1 LTGDFTGK
9 MSSVLGENRDKTRTA
24 VNAAIPGILAG
35 LSRAT
40 STPDGTRRLTAAVD
54 DADEG
59 ILGNLAGMFGKG
71 FSSDTGLGILRSIMG
86 AAGLSG
92 LTNSIGRVSGFNLN
106 SVSTMMGMLAPVVFS
121 VLKKVSGS
129 TGSANIA
136 NLLASQRAKIAAAMP
151 AGMEEAEAHAGSA
164 PKMTETYTKATAEPR
179 SHRSAWLPL
188 ALLAGA
194 LGLIWFFGSR
204 PHRQTAFR
212 APTTVEAGREDRSA
226 KAMLS
231 FDALKNKYNTVF
243 QKAAAERVQIT
254 DVREERGKLVLKGT
268 APSQEAV
275 DKVWTEI
282 RRINPS
288 LNDIEADF
296 TIKPVPLAKATPLPD
311 HSGHAGMNER
321 MYTVKP
327 GDSLSSISK
336 HFYGNT
342 KDYVRIVAANQNK
355 IENKN
360 LVHPG
365 LELVI
370 PE

>member
-1 LTGDFTGK
+1 
-9 MSSVLGENRDKTRTA
+9 
-24 VNAAIPGILAG
+24 
-35 LSRAT
+35 
-40 STPDGTRRLTAAVD
+40 
-54 DADEG
+54 
-59 ILGNLAGMFGKG
+59 MFGKG

-151 AGMEEAEAHAGSA
+151 ADMEEAETYVGSA

-212 APTTVEAGREDRSA
+212 APTTVEAGREDRNA

-231 FDALKNKYNTVF
+231 FDALRNKYNTVF

-282 RRINPS
+282 RRVNPS

-296 TIKPVPLAKATPLPD
+296 TSQRT
-311 HSGHAGMNER
+311 GER

-336 HFYGNT
+336 HFYGNA
-342 KDYVRIVAANQNK
+342 KDYARIVAANQNK